1 MNNDKR
7 TLSREARQDVKHFA
21 RQVFPDDEAR
31 WPCISKPMQH
41 RHHDSIKLAN
51 RILAQRPSLRATA
64 AKKAQNEETE
74 EVFELSRGKSGPGY
88 AGFEEDAPDDELA
101 PYWET
106 AYSAP
111 DDAEGDEGDKSFRS
125 DSDPDSDSDAG
136 SSQWD
141 SEMERW
147 AAHDQLMLWK
157 AYADKCKNEEPHRIA
172 VQLE

>member
-21 RQVFPDDEAR
+21 RQVFPNDDEAR

-88 AGFEEDAPDDELA
+88 AGFDDYTQTENKIHPRNRLA
-101 PYWET
+101 PRLL
-106 AYSAP
+106 ALFFNAP
-111 DDAEGDEGDKSFRS
+111 SPVR
-125 DSDPDSDSDAG
+125 
-136 SSQWD
+136 
-141 SEMERW
+141 
-147 AAHDQLMLWK
+147 
-157 AYADKCKNEEPHRIA
+157 
-172 VQLE
+172 